1 MYTMQKILF
10 ILFGPLFFTS
20 CISFSTISIQVLE
33 PASDPLTTAVGS
45 TALLNRSIF
54 DPLIYRVPE
63 DERILDSVLVTSY
76 NLATTEVLFSLA
88 DILNESP
95 RFAFIDNDK
104 LLEMPVTD
112 KTKEKEILEPSFV
125 NYLCDSLQVDGII
138 SLENYYVEY
147 NDTLIKV
154 PGESGT
160 QWMDY
165 YIGRTEVLIDG
176 KWRAYIRSEDSPVE
190 EFRIKDT
197 LSWEYSAFSAEET
210 LINLPAAEEALIEA
224 SYFTA
229 LTYARRIA
237 PYWLEKERYYYS
249 TGNRLLR
256 QASVYLLSDQLQ
268 NAETV
273 YETLIGRNNKNTIAA
288 ASLNLALINELRGDF
303 RQALVLARKSFRLKR
318 HPLTA
323 GYIEILENRLE
334 KSRELDEQLGINP

>member
-1 MYTMQKILF
+1 MQKITLF
-10 ILFGPLFFTS
+10 LFGSLFFTS

-33 PASDPLTTAVGS
+33 PATDPLTTAIGN
-45 TALLNRSIF
+45 TALLNRSIV
-54 DPLIYRVPE
+54 DPLIYKIPEESRV
-63 DERILDSVLVTSY
+63 LDSALVASY
-76 NLATTEVLFSLA
+76 NQATTEVLFSLA

-95 RFAFIDNDK
+95 RFAFIENNM
-104 LLEMPVTD
+104 LLEMPVVL
-112 KTKEKEILEPSFV
+112 KSEEKEILRPLFV
-125 NYLCDSLQVDGII
+125 NYLCDSLQADGII

-154 PGESGT
+154 PGESRT

-176 KWRAYIRSEDSPVE
+176 KWRAYIRSEDSPVD

-197 LSWEYSAFSAEET
+197 LSWEYSAFSVEET
-210 LINLPAAEEALIEA
+210 LSNLPSVEEAIIEA

-229 LTYARRIA
+229 LTYARRIS

-249 TGNRLLR
+249 TGNRMLR
-256 QASVYLLSDQLQ
+256 QASVYLLSDQLK

-273 YETLIGRNNKNTIAA
+273 YETLIERKNNNIMAA
-288 ASLNLALINELRGDF
+288 ASFNLALINELRGDF
-303 RQALVLARKSFRLKR
+303 RQALVWARKSFRLKR

-323 GYIEILENRLE
+323 GYIEILEDRLE
-334 KSRELDEQLGINP
+334 KSRELDKQLGINP